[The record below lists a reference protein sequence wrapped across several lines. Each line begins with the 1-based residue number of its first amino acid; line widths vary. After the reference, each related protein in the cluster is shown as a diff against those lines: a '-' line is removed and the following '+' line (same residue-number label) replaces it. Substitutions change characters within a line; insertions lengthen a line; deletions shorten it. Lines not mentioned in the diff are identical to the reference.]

1 MRKVAFTIVAKN
13 YIGLAKI
20 LEKSFLEN
28 NSNSDFLIFVSDEY
42 DGDEQDVIVAKK
54 VLRINEADWIDMSFK
69 YDITEFCT
77 SIKPFC
83 FSYLFEKCG
92 YDIVLYFDPDIYV
105 FDSLYD
111 IFKTLEKKHF
121 YLTPHLVTPD
131 VSPNDDRVCLQSGIF
146 NLGFI
151 GLSISKEVKTFLN
164 WWESRLKNLCFDDLL
179 SYTFTDQKWANF
191 IPAFYPEQFYSSLHL
206 GMDVAP
212 WNYFERKLMKRN
224 GSIYVTNRIT
234 GSKEEFPLLFVHYSG
249 FNYKELISGQISRN
263 RRGKVVIY
271 DDVNLIL
278 EYYRQTILDNQGLFN
293 AYIDLPYTYA
303 TYENGDKID
312 KVHRRI
318 YRNLTENNRSCTA
331 PFSVG
336 SGTLHSKI
344 YSKKMITGENVN
356 RLSQEGIS
364 NLGSKSKWICAIMKV
379 VYRLVGYKRY
389 LQLLKYLKYFSRL
402 EAQAFLVESTM
413 SEHVLPQ

>member
-20 LEKSFLEN
+20 LEKSYLEN
-28 NSNSDFLIFVSDEY
+28 NPDSDFLIFVSDEFE
-42 DGDEQDVIVAKK
+42 GNEQDVVVSKK
-54 VLRINEADWIDMSFK
+54 VLSINELDWIDMSFK

-105 FDSLYD
+105 FDALSE
-111 IFKTLEKKHF
+111 IFSTLEEKHF

-131 VSPNDDRVCLQSGIF
+131 VSPNDDRICLQSGIF

-151 GLSISKEVKTFLN
+151 GLSASKEVQMFLS

-179 SYTFTDQKWANF
+179 TYTFTDQKWANF
-191 IPAFYPEQFYSSLHL
+191 IPAFFPEQFYSSLHL

-212 WNYFERKLMKRN
+212 WNYFERKFTEKN
-224 GSIYVTNRIT
+224 GRIFVTNRIT
-234 GSKEEFPLLFVHYSG
+234 CFKEEYPLLFVHYSG
-249 FNYKELISGQISRN
+249 FNYKELISGQITRN

-271 DDVNLIL
+271 DDVSLIL
-278 EYYRQTILDNQGLFN
+278 EYYRHKILDNQGLFN
-293 AYIDLPYTYA
+293 AYIDLPYTYG

-318 YRNLTENNRSCTA
+318 YRNLTENNRLYNN
-331 PFSVG
+331 PFRIG
-336 SGTLHSKI
+336 PGTLHSKI
-344 YSKKMITGENVN
+344 CARKMITGANVN
-356 RLSQEGIS
+356 RLSQDGVS
-364 NLGSKSKWICAIMKV
+364 NLGSKSKCICAIMKV
-379 VYRLVGYKRY
+379 VYRIVGYKRY

-402 EAQAFLVESTM
+402 EAQAFLVDSTM
-413 SEHVLPQ
+413 REHVLPQ